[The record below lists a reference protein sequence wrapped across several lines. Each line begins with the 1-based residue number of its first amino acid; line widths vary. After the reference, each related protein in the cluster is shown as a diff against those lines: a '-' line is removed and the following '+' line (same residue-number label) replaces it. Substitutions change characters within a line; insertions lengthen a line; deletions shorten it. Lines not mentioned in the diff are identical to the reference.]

1 VRRYFGLIP
10 LTLLFASS
18 ARPADGCKLLVVAD
32 LPVTMEGLRPLVDAK
47 INDVDVRFVLD
58 SGAYFSAL
66 TEAAVVEY
74 KLPTRAAPS
83 GVAAMGIGG
92 GSITTLATVQTFAL
106 GTYPIHDMRFFVGAP
121 YFVNGAV
128 GLFGQNLML
137 PFDEEFD
144 LARGEFRLILQKDCK
159 SAPGAYW
166 SSSQPVGVMDIE
178 APSALN
184 PTPGGT
190 AYVNGVKI
198 NVKFDTGAPI
208 SILSL
213 AAAKRAGITP
223 ESVGVKSIGAASGV
237 GGGVVKQWRAPL
249 ATFSIGGETIK
260 NTQVTIADFRSDTLD
275 MLLGDDFF
283 LSHHVYVAKPQRKLY
298 FTYTGGP
305 VFRLE
310 APARSP
316 QSSAP
321 SSSEIA
327 ASEDR
332 PLDAAALMR
341 RGVAF
346 AARKDFP
353 HALSDLSRACEL
365 APNRPDIFYELARVQ
380 WDSGQPDLALK
391 NFDKA
396 IELKPDDVNALLARV
411 RLRLKEHI
419 DTGNDLPTLEKL
431 IAPADELRFQLADL
445 YEETGN
451 YSAAVRQFDVWISAR
466 PNDGLVASA
475 LNGRC
480 WARATGNLNLDE
492 ALTDCNNALQ
502 REIENAGFADS
513 RALVR
518 LRRRE
523 FDRAISDYDYALER
537 APKNATSLYGRGLA
551 KLRKGMVAA
560 GKTDLD
566 SAAAIDPK
574 IAGQF
579 AGWGLK
585 P

>member
-1 VRRYFGLIP
+1 M
-10 LTLLFASS
+10 LLCAS
-18 ARPADGCKLLVVAD
+18 AAHPADGCKLLVVAD
-32 LPVTMEGLRPLVDAK
+32 LPVTMEGLRPIVDAK
-47 INDVDVRFVLD
+47 MNDVEARFVLD

-66 TEAAVVEY
+66 TAAAVVEY
-74 KLPTRAAPS
+74 KLPTRSAPY
-83 GVAAMGIGG
+83 GVAAVGIAGG
-92 GSITTLATVQTFAL
+92 RITSLATVQTFAL
-106 GTYPIHDMRFFVGAP
+106 GSYPIHDMKFFVGAP
-121 YFVNGAV
+121 NFANGTV

-144 LARGEFRLILQKDCK
+144 LAHGEFQLTLQKDCK

-166 SSSQPVGVMDIE
+166 TSSQPVGVIDID
-178 APSALN
+178 APSAYN

-190 AYVNGVKI
+190 AYVNGAKVS
-198 NVKFDTGAPI
+198 VKFDTGAPI
-208 SILSL
+208 SMLSL

-223 ESVGVKSIGAASGV
+223 ESVGVKSIGTTSGV
-237 GGGVVKQWRAPL
+237 GGGLVKQWLVPL

-283 LSHHVYVAKPQRKLY
+283 LSHHIYVAKAQRKLF

-305 VFRLE
+305 VFRLA
-310 APARSP
+310 APASP
-316 QSSAP
+316 SQSST
-321 SSSEIA
+321 SSSSDIA
-327 ASEDR
+327 ATEDQA
-332 PLDAAALMR
+332 LDAAALMR

-346 AARKDFP
+346 AARNDFP

-365 APNRPDIFYELARVQ
+365 APNQPDNFYELARVQ
-380 WDSGQPDLALK
+380 LDSRQPDLALK
-391 NFDKA
+391 NFDRA
-396 IELKPDDVNALLARV
+396 LELKPDFVNALFARV
-411 RLRLKEHI
+411 RLRLKQHI
-419 DTGNDLPTLEKL
+419 DTGNDIPTLEKL
-431 IAPADELRFQLADL
+431 ISPADELRFQLADL

-451 YSAAVRQFDVWISAR
+451 YTAAVLQYDVWINAR
-466 PNDGLVASA
+466 PQDGLVAWA

-492 ALTDCNNALQ
+492 ALTDCNEAVQ

-523 FDRAISDYDYALER
+523 FDRAITDYDYALER
-537 APKNATSLYGRGLA
+537 EPRNATSLYGRGLA
-551 KLRKGMVAA
+551 KLRKGLAAA
-560 GKTDLD
+560 GKADLD
-566 SAAAIDPK
+566 AATAIDPK
-574 IAGQF
+574 IAERY
-579 AGWGLK
+579 AAWGLR